1 MPETKTYEIHVC
13 GCDATTTFDM
23 ELTEVEYG
31 VINRVALKCTAA
43 STYGC
48 EPTMYINLKEPA

>member
-1 MPETKTYEIHVC
+1 METRTYEINVC

-23 ELTEVEYG
+23 ELTATEYEV
-31 VINRVALKCTAA
+31 IDRVALKCTAT

-48 EPTMYINLKEPA
+48 EPTMYINPKEPA